1 MIPLPPFIPP
11 QARENRW
18 VHALIPNSK
27 RLGKATEMQHDII
40 DNRNEKLV
48 DHINLILD
56 STEKARFAVGYFFLS
71 GFQSIAKELE
81 GVKELRL
88 LIGNTTNRETL
99 EQLAEGYRRLEQVV
113 DIAEAQTYPKRTEI
127 GQMEGETA
135 ENIIASVELM
145 DQTDEGELLI
155 KTLVDM
161 IAEKRLRVRVYTKG
175 RLHAK
180 AYIFDYDGEGR
191 YEKGIAVIG
200 SSNLTLSG
208 VSHNTEL
215 NVVVQGNAN
224 HAELCRWFDE
234 LWDEAQA
241 FDESLMEVMKS
252 SWAIAPVSPYDIYMK
267 TLYELVKDRLEGGDE
282 GYILWEDDI
291 TKQLADFQKVA
302 VQQAVQII
310 RDYGGAFVA
319 DVVGLGKSYIGAA
332 IVKYFEWAE
341 NARPLIICPAPLVQM
356 WERYNEV
363 YRLNARVLSMGLL
376 REGNSGQSDQTHD
389 LASTILDD
397 VMYRDR
403 NFVLVDESHNFR
415 HHDTQRYSVLQS
427 FLATGR
433 RCCFLTATPRNKS
446 AWDIYHQIKLF
457 HPEDPPTLPIDP
469 PNLRTYFNQI
479 EKGERNLPDLLGNIL
494 IRRTRNHILR
504 WYGLDEETDQPV
516 DPSQFQEYLDGHR
529 RAYVIVGGDKQFFPK
544 RVLETI
550 SYNIEDTYQGL
561 YVRLRERIGKPRR
574 SGLKFSSAVELTY
587 ARYGLWNYVIE
598 AKQQQEP
605 YTNLQR
611 SGINLRGLM
620 RILLFKRFESSVYA
634 FKQTVGRL
642 LVVHERFLEAL
653 EEGII
658 PAGDAAQD
666 VLYEPNE
673 AEEPDLMDAL
683 RQVSAR
689 YDIADFKIE
698 ELRTDIEHDLQ
709 LLRAMSELVS
719 PITAAQD
726 AKLQTL
732 KKRLAAPPF
741 NEGKCLI
748 FTQYADTAR
757 YLFENINPNGERDD
771 IDVIYS
777 GDKSKERVVGRFAPK
792 ANPEYRFQRGESEL
806 FTLIATDVL
815 AEGLNLQDGDKI
827 INYDLHWN
835 PVRLIQRFGRIDRI
849 GSEHDVIY
857 GFNFLPEIGIEHNL
871 GLQQILQHRIQEIH
885 DTIGEDAA
893 ILDNSEQLNE
903 AAMYAIYE
911 GEGEQLSLFE
921 ERADEKGFDL
931 NEAEEILRR
940 LRREAPEE
948 YERIANLRDGIRA
961 AIPKGSEGTYLFCQA
976 GRYQQ
981 LFLLDERD
989 GIISRDISRI
999 LNRIECEPELSGGE
1013 LPADYNAVIMGVKR
1027 LFTQEIKDLQSE
1039 RKHTL
1044 SLTQGQRY
1052 VLRELQLIT
1061 PPLSPASGGARGG
1074 DENISAQVNTLEKAF
1089 RGTITTTVNRELNL
1103 LRRNGVTGDAL
1114 LKNLRDLYRQ
1124 HNMRE
1129 WESKQQD
1136 AQFENEAVPKIICS
1150 AALI

>member
-1 MIPLPPFIPP
+1 MP
-11 QARENRW
+11 
-18 VHALIPNSK
+18 
-27 RLGKATEMQHDII
+27 HDVI

-56 STEKARFAVGYFFLS
+56 STEKARFAVGYFFVS
-71 GFQSIAKELE
+71 GFQSIAKELQH
-81 GVKELRL
+81 VKELRL

-99 EQLAEGYRRLEQVV
+99 EQLAEGYRRLEQVANV
-113 DIAEAQTYPKRTEI
+113 AEAQTYPKRTECQ
-127 GQMEGETA
+127 QMGAETA
-135 ENIIASVELM
+135 ENITESVELM

-155 KTLVDM
+155 KALVKM
-161 IAEKRLRVRVYTKG
+161 IEEKRLLTRVYTKG

-180 AYIFDYDGEGR
+180 AYIFDYGSKGR
-191 YEKGIAVIG
+191 YEKGIAVVG

-234 LWDEAQA
+234 LWDEAQD

-282 GYILWEDDI
+282 ADILWEDDI

-310 RDYGGAFVA
+310 RDYGGAFVS
-319 DVVGLGKSYIGAA
+319 DVVGLGKSYVGAA
-332 IVKYFEWAE
+332 VVKYFEWAE
-341 NARPLIICPAPLVQM
+341 NARPLIICPAPLVEM

-363 YRLNARVLSMGLL
+363 YQLNARVLSMGAL
-376 REGNSGQSDQTHD
+376 REGDGGQNK
-389 LASTILDD
+389 LDD
-397 VMYRDR
+397 VRYRDR
-403 NFVLVDESHNFR
+403 NFILVDESHNFR
-415 HHDTQRYSVLQS
+415 HPDTQRYKVLET
-427 FLATGR
+427 FLAAGQ

-457 HPEDPPTLPIDP
+457 HPDDVTDLPIDP
-469 PNLRTYFNQI
+469 PNLRTYFRQI
-479 EKGERNLPDLLGNIL
+479 EKQEKNLPDLLGHIL
-494 IRRTRNHILR
+494 LRRTRNHILR
-504 WYGLDEETDQPV
+504 WYGFDGKTGQPV

-529 RAYVIVGGDKQFFPK
+529 KVYVVVGGKKQFFPK

-561 YVRLRERIGKPRR
+561 YFQLREHIGKPRA
-574 SGLKFSSAVELTY
+574 SQLYAPSTGELTY

-598 AKQQQEP
+598 AKQKQEP
-605 YTNLQR
+605 YTNLQS

-634 FKQTVGRL
+634 FKVTVRRL
-642 LVVHERFLEAL
+642 LEVHKRFLKAL
-653 EEGII
+653 ENGIV
-658 PAGDAAQD
+658 PAGDEAQD
-666 VLYEPNE
+666 ILYEPNE
-673 AEEPDLMDAL
+673 AEEQNLMDAL
-683 RQVSAR
+683 RQASER
-689 YDIADFKIE
+689 YNIADFKIKA
-698 ELRTDIEHDLQ
+698 LRADIEHDIQ
-709 LLRAMSELVS
+709 LLHTMLALVS

-726 AKLQTL
+726 AKLQIL
-732 KKRLAAPPF
+732 KKRLAEPPL

-748 FTQYADTAR
+748 FTQYADTAC
-757 YLFENINPNGERDD
+757 YLFKNLNPNGKRDD
-771 IDVIYS
+771 IDVIHS
-777 GDKSKERVVGRFAPK
+777 GDKSKERAVGRFAPK

-806 FTLIATDVL
+806 STLVATDVL

-857 GFNFLPEIGIEHNL
+857 GFNFLPETGIEQNL
-871 GLQQILQHRIQEIH
+871 GLRQILQHRIQEIH
-885 DTIGEDAA
+885 NTIGEDAA

-903 AAMYAIYE
+903 LAMYAIYE
-911 GEGEQLSLFE
+911 QQGEQLNLFE
-921 ERADEKGFDL
+921 DSKDEKTIDL
-931 NEAEEILRR
+931 NEAEEILRQ
-940 LRREAPEE
+940 LRREDPAE
-948 YERIANLRDGIRA
+948 YERIVNLRDGIRA
-961 AIPKGSEGTYLFCQA
+961 AMPKSSKGTYLFCEA

-981 LFLLDERD
+981 LFLLDEKD
-989 GIISRDISRI
+989 SIISRDISRI
-999 LNRIECEPELSGGE
+999 LNHIKCEPELSGGE
-1013 LPADYNAVIMGVKR
+1013 LPTDYNAVIMEVKR

-1044 SLTQGQRY
+1044 SLTQAQRY
-1052 VLRELQLIT
+1052 VLKELQLIFKN
-1061 PPLSPASGGARGG
+1061 AR
-1074 DENISAQVNTLEKAF
+1074 DEDVSAQISTLEKAF
-1089 RGTITTTVNRELNL
+1089 RGTITTAVNRELNL
-1103 LRRNGVTGDAL
+1103 LRRNGVTGTAL
-1114 LKNLRDLYRQ
+1114 RKNLIDLYRQ

-1129 WESKQQD
+1129 WELRQRA
-1136 AQFENEAVPKIICS
+1136 AQLENEAVPKIICS